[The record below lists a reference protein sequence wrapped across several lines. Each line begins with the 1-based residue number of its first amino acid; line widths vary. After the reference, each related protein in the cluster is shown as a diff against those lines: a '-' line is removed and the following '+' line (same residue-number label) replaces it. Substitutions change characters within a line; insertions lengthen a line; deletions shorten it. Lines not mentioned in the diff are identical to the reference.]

1 MLQLRYQNAEAVR
14 KRFWTNTFW
23 EFWKGVGMQGA
34 SRAGI
39 VVRDWLINVSQETVM
54 SFARTTSSSKYQQLF
69 LSRSTCRSHFSTN
82 RIYIQKIV
90 NFEIFQTPLNFIKAR
105 DRKLFYTFA
114 VKLGI

>member
-39 VVRDWLINVSQETVM
+39 VVQDWLINVSQETAM

-69 LSRSTCRSHFSTN
+69 LSRSTFS
-82 RIYIQKIV
+82 
-90 NFEIFQTPLNFIKAR
+90 LA
-105 DRKLFYTFA
+105 LFYQQNLYSKDRQFRNCPDF
-114 VKLGI
+114 LYFY